1 MLVSSFHQRTD
12 CICRCTYDSENC
24 VTRVGRDREQK
35 FPKFSCNEES
45 VYERLDS
52 PQRKGSQSK
61 GSTGLGDTYIGVNGL
76 PSHWSYVK
84 PDQKYLYTIPETAE
98 QLSLSR
104 QIVYELI
111 KSGELLAVYPTTK
124 ARISDASITAYVRHL
139 EERERR
145 EVKARRGRFV

>member
-1 MLVSSFHQRTD
+1 MLVLSSQQSTD
-12 CICRCTYDSENC
+12 CIYRCTYDSQNC

-35 FPKFSCNEES
+35 FSKFSCNEVS

-52 PQRKGSQSK
+52 PQREESQSK
-61 GSTGLGDTYIGVNGL
+61 SSTGLGDTYIGVNGL

-124 ARISDASITAYVRHL
+124 ARISDASISAYVRRL

-145 EVKARRGRFV
+145 EVKALRKQFA